1 MNILKIETKE
11 LEKFRKHFE
20 SSEKNI
26 LAMNAASNDAL
37 TVVAMNR
44 NHVQSL
50 NRVFSNE
57 IKTRGITNQKKSG
70 RCWMFA
76 GLNVLRESVA
86 DKLNVENFELSQSYQ
101 MFYDKLE
108 KANYFLEGIIETA
121 KEDIHSR
128 VVMWLLSKPTED
140 GGQWGMF
147 VDLVEKYGIMPKELM
162 DESFQTSESSNMNKL
177 LDTKLRE
184 DAMILREMIKNG
196 KKEKEVQ
203 SEKNELL
210 EEIYRMLVI
219 NIGLPPEKFTYEYK
233 DKDDNFHKIENIT
246 PVEFYKEFAG
256 ISLDKMVSVINC
268 PTPDKTFMKT
278 YTVQY
283 LGNVVG
289 GKGIKYLNINIDEFK
304 ELAKRLILDG
314 KPVWF
319 TADVGKMMERTKGI
333 LDTEIYDYETLYGTK
348 FIFDKS
354 TRLDYGDSLMSHA
367 MVFTGVDIDGNG
379 KILKWKVENSWGD
392 QNGDKGYFVM
402 SDSWFDQYVYEIA
415 VDEQYL
421 SDEMK
426 KLLKEKPTL
435 LPPWDPMGS
444 VALAR

>member
-1 MNILKIETKE
+1 MKIEIKE

-20 SSEKNI
+20 SSEKNV

-44 NHVQSL
+44 HYAQGL
-50 NRVFSNE
+50 NRTFSNE
-57 IKTRGITNQKKSG
+57 IKTRGVTNQKKSG

-86 DKLNVENFELSQSYQ
+86 DKLNIENFELSQSYQ

-108 KANYFLEGIIETA
+108 KANYFLESIIETA

-128 VVMWLLSKPTED
+128 VVMWLLSKPIED

-147 VDLVEKYGIMPKELM
+147 ADLIEKYGIMPKELM
-162 DESFQTSESSNMNKL
+162 DESFQTSESATMNKL

-184 DAMILREMIKNG
+184 DAMILRKMIESG
-196 KKEKEVQ
+196 KKEVQ
-203 SEKNELL
+203 STKNELL

-219 NIGLPPEKFTYEYK
+219 NIGLPPEQFSYEYK
-233 DKDDNFHKIENIT
+233 DKDGNFHRIEDIT

-256 ISLDKMVSVINC
+256 ISLDSMISVINC

-283 LGNVVG
+283 LGNVIG
-289 GKGIKYLNINIDEFK
+289 GKGITYLNLNLSEFK
-304 ELAKRLILDG
+304 ALAKKLILDG

-333 LDTEIYDYETLYGTK
+333 LDTEIYDYETLYGVK
-348 FIFDKS
+348 FIFDKA

-415 VDEQYL
+415 IDEQYL
-421 SDEMK
+421 STEMK